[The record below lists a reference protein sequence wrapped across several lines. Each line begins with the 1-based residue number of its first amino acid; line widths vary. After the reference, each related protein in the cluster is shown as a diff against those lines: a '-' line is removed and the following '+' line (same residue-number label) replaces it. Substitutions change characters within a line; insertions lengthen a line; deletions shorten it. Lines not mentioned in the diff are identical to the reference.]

1 MRCATHPEVETGL
14 TCSRCGTPIC
24 PKCLVQT
31 PVGARCRACSQLNR
45 LPTFQAGIRNYLVA
59 IVVGLASA
67 VGIGFAWWYLGGLIP
82 LPFLPLLLA
91 VGDGYLIGQTVSLS
105 VNRKRGAP
113 FQVIAAVS
121 TFLSYGLV
129 SLLAPGLTFGQSLYG
144 LVVLAIAIY
153 LAIWPFR

>member
-1 MRCATHPEVETGL
+1 M
-14 TCSRCGTPIC
+14 
-24 PKCLVQT
+24 
-31 PVGARCRACSQLNR
+31 
-45 LPTFQAGIRNYLVA
+45 
-59 IVVGLASA
+59 
-67 VGIGFAWWYLGGLIP
+67 
-82 LPFLPLLLA
+82 
-91 VGDGYLIGQTVSLS
+91 
-105 VNRKRGAP
+105 NRKRGAP